1 MENQIIKALVMDVD
15 GTLTDGKIYMS
26 PQGEC
31 MKAFHIKDGYMLARL
46 ADYGI
51 TPIIITGRQ
60 SNILLNR
67 CKELHITEV
76 YQGIENKRE
85 KLVEVLR
92 TLECSF
98 HETAYI
104 GDDLND
110 LECMELCG
118 ISACPADAVE
128 SVARK
133 VDFVCS
139 KNGGEGAVREFIEHL
154 IKHNGKDKTVCGE
167 MLQG

>member
-1 MENQIIKALVMDVD
+1 MDVD

-31 MKAFHIKDGYMLARL
+31 MKAFHIKDGYMIARL
-46 ADYGI
+46 ADYGL
-51 TPIIITGRQ
+51 TPVIITGRQ
-60 SNILLNR
+60 SDILLKR

-76 YQGIENKRE
+76 YQGIENKKE
-85 KLVEVLR
+85 KLTEVLS
-92 TLECSF
+92 TLGYSF
-98 HETAYI
+98 HEVAYI

-110 LECMELCG
+110 LECMKLCG
-118 ISACPADAVE
+118 MSACPADAVE
-128 SVARK
+128 YVIRQ

-139 KNGGEGAVREFIEHL
+139 KKGGEGAVREFIKYI

>member
-1 MENQIIKALVMDVD
+1 MDVD

-60 SNILLNR
+60 SYILLNR

-154 IKHNGKDKTVCGE
+154 IKHSGKDKTVCGE

>member
-1 MENQIIKALVMDVD
+1 M
-15 GTLTDGKIYMS
+15 
-26 PQGEC
+26 
-31 MKAFHIKDGYMLARL
+31 
-46 ADYGI
+46 
-51 TPIIITGRQ
+51 
-60 SNILLNR
+60 
-67 CKELHITEV
+67 
-76 YQGIENKRE
+76 
-85 KLVEVLR
+85 R

>member
-1 MENQIIKALVMDVD
+1 MDVD

-31 MKAFHIKDGYMLARL
+31 VKAFHIKDGYMLARL
-46 ADYGI
+46 ADYHI
-51 TPIIITGRQ
+51 APIIITGRQ
-60 SNILLNR
+60 SDILLNR

-76 YQGIENKRE
+76 YQGIENKKE
-85 KLVEVLR
+85 KLTEVLR
-92 TLECSF
+92 TLGCSF
-98 HETAYI
+98 SEVAYI

-110 LECMELCG
+110 LECMKLCG
-118 ISACPADAVE
+118 MSACPADAVE
-128 SVARK
+128 DVIRN

-139 KNGGEGAVREFIEHL
+139 KKGGEGAVREFIEYI

>member
-1 MENQIIKALVMDVD
+1 MKALVMDVD

-31 MKAFHIKDGYMLARL
+31 MKAFHIKDGYMIARL
-46 ADYGI
+46 AGYGI

-60 SNILLNR
+60 SDILLNR

-76 YQGIENKRE
+76 YQGIENKKE
-85 KLVEVLR
+85 KLAEVLQAFR
-92 TLECSF
+92 YSF

-110 LECMELCG
+110 LGCMKLCG
-118 ISACPADAVE
+118 MSACPADAVE
-128 SVARK
+128 DVIRQ
-133 VDFVCS
+133 VDFVCG
-139 KNGGEGAVREFIEHL
+139 KKGGEGAVREFIEYI
-154 IKHNGKDKTVCGE
+154 IKHNGKNKTICGE